1 MSSVRQDL
9 FVGFGPKDIQPLLKP
24 MARLPG
30 AIKKDACENERA
42 RVFDQMVSVYVRF
55 EIPGKVGRLSVKTF
69 AEIAIREIGLAPV
82 DDPMRSRIGVP
93 CHRPS

>member
-9 FVGFGPKDIQPLLKP
+9 FDGFGPKDVQPLLTP
-24 MARLPG
+24 MTRLPG
-30 AIKKDACENERA
+30 TIKKGACENERA

-55 EIPGKVGRLSVKTF
+55 EIPGKVRCLSVKTF
-69 AEIAIREIGLAPV
+69 AEISFGEIGLAPI